1 MDIYTR
7 LSDLPDDM
15 ARPALAIG
23 KFDGVHVGHA
33 RILARLVEYARRE
46 SRPAVVFTF
55 DPPPRDILTPDRPTA
70 LLCDLE
76 EKRKLIERA
85 GVDALILYPTTRE
98 FLNQTAE
105 EFFSETLVDRLRVAR
120 LVEGESFSFGRG
132 REGRGERLKAL
143 CRDAKVA
150 LDVVPSAELDG
161 SPISSSAI
169 RAALRA
175 CDVVGAARRLGRRYR
190 LKGVVG
196 RGDQR
201 GRELG
206 FPTANLTQ
214 PTSLLPG
221 AALYSAIVT
230 LPNGERRRAAVNLG
244 GNPTFGVDSVKIEAH
259 LLEFSGDLYGAPL
272 TIDFCEKI
280 RDIVAFDSP
289 DALLR
294 QMRSD
299 LEIARRAPW
308 D

>member
-1 MDIYTR
+1 
-7 LSDLPDDM
+7 
-15 ARPALAIG
+15 
-23 KFDGVHVGHA
+23 
-33 RILARLVEYARRE
+33 
-46 SRPAVVFTF
+46 
-55 DPPPRDILTPDRPTA
+55 
-70 LLCDLE
+70 
-76 EKRKLIERA
+76 
-85 GVDALILYPTTRE
+85 
-98 FLNQTAE
+98 
-105 EFFSETLVDRLRVAR
+105 
-120 LVEGESFSFGRG
+120 
-132 REGRGERLKAL
+132 
-143 CRDAKVA
+143 
-150 LDVVPSAELDG
+150 
-161 SPISSSAI
+161 
-169 RAALRA
+169 
-175 CDVVGAARRLGRRYR
+175 VGAARRLGRRYR